1 MMMERVYHDGIR
13 EPLRWITLAVFQPAR
28 FRATC
33 EPAGW
38 RQRARMLARLVVPLF
53 LLSYLLVTLVRVMP
67 LPAHLLVWS
76 DEPHGLP
83 LSHWLVSA
91 IGVTF
96 GLVVGLVF
104 GTIWGVAFGIVV
116 SFTAGVVFGLPSV
129 YALLHTDVLG
139 AWLVPAFG
147 LAAGLA
153 LSLSFGRAWGLAF
166 GVIVGLAAAVG
177 IAGPDLVA
185 DLVIGLGF
193 SLALNVRGGIVT
205 RLEISLIVGIILGVI
220 GGLTAGLPGGLASGL
235 VTGMGC
241 LLRLS
246 WMPSSPLQV
255 PRRAN
260 RQETEA
266 EDLDQNQHDQDSVG
280 E

>member
-38 RQRARMLARLVVPLF
+38 RQRARMLAKLVVPLF
-53 LLSYLLVTLVRVMP
+53 LLSFLLVTLVRVMP

-116 SFTAGVVFGLPSV
+116 SFTAGVVFGLP
-129 YALLHTDVLG
+129 
-139 AWLVPAFG
+139 
-147 LAAGLA
+147 
-153 LSLSFGRAWGLAF
+153 
-166 GVIVGLAAAVG
+166 
-177 IAGPDLVA
+177 
-185 DLVIGLGF
+185 
-193 SLALNVRGGIVT
+193 
-205 RLEISLIVGIILGVI
+205 
-220 GGLTAGLPGGLASGL
+220 GGLASGL
-235 VTGMGC
+235 AAGLGSMLG
-241 LLRLS
+241 LS
-246 WMPSSPLQV
+246 RGPSSLV
-255 PRRAN
+255 RAPGGVN
-260 RQETEA
+260 AQERTAEDIDRQE
-266 EDLDQNQHDQDSVG
+266 HDHK
-280 E
+280 